1 MDKRTHTEKI
11 EMNSRTTQTV
21 PTHIMARITAGRA
34 AGLLPKLPT
43 RIQILSTIGDSRYLS
58 AATAHLRTEE
68 AAAALG
74 ATPTEEVAQ

>member
-1 MDKRTHTEKI
+1 MRYIIEHGQDDPPHAEKI

-43 RIQILSTIGDSRYLS
+43 RVQILSTIGDSRYLS

-68 AAAALG
+68 AA
-74 ATPTEEVAQ
+74 Q

>member
-1 MDKRTHTEKI
+1 MDTRTHTEKI

-43 RIQILSTIGDSRYLS
+43 RVQILSTIGDSRYLS

-68 AAAALG
+68 
-74 ATPTEEVAQ
+74 VAQ